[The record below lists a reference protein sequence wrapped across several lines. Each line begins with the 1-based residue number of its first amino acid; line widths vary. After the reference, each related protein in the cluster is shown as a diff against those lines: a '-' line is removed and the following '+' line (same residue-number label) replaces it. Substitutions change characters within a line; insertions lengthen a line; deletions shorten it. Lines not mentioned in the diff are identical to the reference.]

1 MLLNKSRGKRI
12 FRERERGH
20 SVFVRANS
28 SELTKIEVKAFSE
41 PSSKG
46 VNLQGLLFPGSVKYV
61 NKVFNIGV

>member
-46 VNLQGLLFPGSVKYV
+46 GQSARPPFPGECK
-61 NKVFNIGV
+61 ICQ